1 MNQTHLMK
9 PIRAI
14 IVEDEPSGMEN
25 LRWKLQKHCPGVEIV
40 AECLSGQEAITS
52 IRTHLPDLLFLDIML
67 GDMTGFDVLKAI
79 RHPSYEVI
87 FTTSYDEYAIQAIKN
102 NALDYLVKPVQVDE
116 LQEAVAKAHSKL
128 VQAAP
133 ASAAPAASVPAPA
146 RFGFPISTGMQFL
159 DLQEVV
165 YAKAEDNVSVL
176 HLANKKEV
184 RLTKTLSWLEEQLEN
199 QGFCRIHH
207 SYLINFNQMTEYIR
221 NEGGYVIM
229 SDGKAISVSRRKKD
243 DFLRNL
249 EKWEGHG

>member
-14 IVEDEPSGMEN
+14 IVEDEHSGMEN

-40 AECLSGQEAITS
+40 AECLSGQEAVTAL
-52 IRTHLPDLLFLDIML
+52 RTYLPDLLFLDIML

-102 NALDYLVKPVQVDE
+102 NALDYLVKPVEVDE
-116 LQEAVAKAHSKL
+116 LQEAVAKARAKI
-128 VQAAP
+128 VQHAPAAP
-133 ASAAPAASVPAPA
+133 APATASPAPA
-146 RFGFPISTGMQFL
+146 KFGFPISTGMQFL
-159 DLQEVV
+159 EVQDVV
-165 YAKAEDNVSVL
+165 YAQAEDNVAVL
-176 HLANKKEV
+176 HLAGKKEV
-184 RLTKTLSWLEEQLEN
+184 RLTKTLSWLEEQLES

-207 SYLINFNQMTEYIR
+207 SYLINLNQMTEYIR

-243 DFLRNL
+243 DFLRSL
-249 EKWEGHG
+249 EKWEGNG